1 MMECGLV
8 FCFEQKPAYEMRISD
23 WISDVCSSDLPCRRH
38 HDAHDSAWPGLRIH
52 AGRSEIAGERSSGR
66 RPCRGQSGV
75 GPTLGPAEDVRRSET
90 RTGNAVMS
98 TTTRARPAALNV
110 TPNATERIRE
120 QIGRASCRERGCQSV

>member
-1 MMECGLV
+1 
-8 FCFEQKPAYEMRISD
+8 MRMRD
-23 WISDVCSSDLPCRRH
+23 GRSDVCASDL
-38 HDAHDSAWPGLRIH
+38 
-52 AGRSEIAGERSSGR
+52 

-120 QIGRASCRERGCQSV
+120 LMAKAPEGTVGVRLSTPKQIGRASCRERVCQDD